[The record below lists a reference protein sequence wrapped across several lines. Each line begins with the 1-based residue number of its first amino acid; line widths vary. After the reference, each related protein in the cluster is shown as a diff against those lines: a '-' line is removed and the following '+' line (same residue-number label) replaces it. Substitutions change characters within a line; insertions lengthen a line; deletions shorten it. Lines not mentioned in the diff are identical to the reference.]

1 MTEFTYTE
9 EMNFCEEK
17 ESNKLASSISK
28 QISSELTILSRFNSN
43 IF

>member
-17 ESNKLASSISK
+17 ESNKLEK
-28 QISSELTILSRFNSN
+28 FFTENDLYCQEWCELEW
-43 IF
+43 